1 MDSKPTTE
9 VAQIPADQSP
19 ESRLQ
24 RLLPV
29 VRSITSKV
37 RTLSIVSAGSAVVLW
52 WIWFNPHRWID
63 GVSGQW
69 AALAVGVLLVLLIP
83 AGAAFVGHL
92 TLKEILDLP
101 QKLKGAATGAAGHAK
116 EMVVP
121 TDEKK
126 GGRLFGFFRAI
137 WAARGLVLDS
147 KGAWGTAVAA
157 VRLARLA
164 SLPFVVGLLITFA
177 LNFVVIAVAVVAVGF
192 SIAF

>member
-9 VAQIPADQSP
+9 ITQLLADQSS

-29 VRSITSKV
+29 VRSITGKV
-37 RTLSIVSAGSAVVLW
+37 RTLSIVSAGSALVLW
-52 WIWFNPHRWID
+52 WIWFDPHRWIG
-63 GVSGQW
+63 GVTGQW

-92 TLKEILDLP
+92 TMKEILDLP
-101 QKLKGAATGAAGHAK
+101 QKLKGAASEAADHARGV
-116 EMVVP
+116 VVP
-121 TDEKK
+121 TREKK
-126 GGRLFGFFRAI
+126 GGRLLGFFRAI
-137 WAARGLVLDS
+137 WAARVLVLES

-157 VRLARLA
+157 ARLARLA

-177 LNFVVIAVAVVAVGF
+177 LNFVMIAAAVVAVGF
-192 SIAF
+192 AIAF

>member
-1 MDSKPTTE
+1 MDSTSTTE
-9 VAQIPADQSP
+9 VVPVPAEISP

-29 VRSITSKV
+29 VRSLSGKV

-52 WIWFNPHRWID
+52 WIWFDPHRWVG
-63 GVSGQW
+63 GVTREW
-69 AALAVGVLLVLLIP
+69 AALAIVVLLLLLVP
-83 AGAAFVGHL
+83 AAAAYVGHL

-101 QKLKGAATGAAGHAK
+101 QKLRSAASEAAFHTK
-116 EMVVP
+116 EVVSP
-121 TDEKK
+121 TVGRK

-147 KGAWGTAVAA
+147 KGAWGSAAAA

-164 SLPFVVGLLITFA
+164 SLPFALGLLVTFA

>member
-1 MDSKPTTE
+1 MDSEPTTE

-29 VRSITSKV
+29 VRSIMGKV

-52 WIWFNPHRWID
+52 WIWFDPHRWIS
-63 GVSGQW
+63 GLTGQW
-69 AALAVGVLLVLLIP
+69 AALAAIVLLVLLIP
-83 AGAAFVGHL
+83 AGAAFIGYL

-101 QKLKGAATGAAGHAK
+101 KKLKSAASEAAGHAK
-116 EMVVP
+116 DVAVP
-121 TDEKK
+121 TEERK

-147 KGAWGTAVAA
+147 KGAWGKAVAA
-157 VRLARLA
+157 ARLARLA
-164 SLPFVVGLLITFA
+164 SLPFVLGLLITFA
-177 LNFVVIAVAVVAVGF
+177 LNFVVIGVAVIAVAL
-192 SIAF
+192 SIAL